1 MEGEMLKGHL
11 DMIVLAA
18 LSGGPAHGYAVI
30 QEIHRR
36 SGGAFDLP
44 EGTIYPALHRLEKG
58 GLLTSRWT
66 TADSGR
72 QRRIYSLTRRGQNAL
87 ADHRA
92 VWQRFAHAIGDL
104 FGEPRHAAARS
115 HR

>member
-18 LSGGPAHGYAVI
+18 LAGGPAHGYAVI
-30 QEIHRR
+30 QEINRR

-44 EGTIYPALHRLEKG
+44 EGTIYPALHRLEQG
-58 GLLTSRWT
+58 GLLSSRWT
-66 TADSGR
+66 TAESGR
-72 QRRIYSLTRRGQNAL
+72 QRRVYSLTRRGQRAL

-92 VWQRFAHAIGDL
+92 VWQRFSDAIGGL
-104 FGEPRHAAARS
+104 FGEPRHAPVRS
-115 HR
+115 GR